1 MPQLGLHTRC
11 LDKNTSWCTKQTHLA
26 MTSLFFFFFVV
37 STATGSSAKLDSP
50 KKN

>member
-1 MPQLGLHTRC
+1 MPQLVTSYALF
-11 LDKNTSWCTKQTHLA
+11 DKNASWCTKQTHLA
-26 MTSLFFFFFVV
+26 MTSPFFFFVV